1 MGQGRILVVD
11 DEDNVRG
18 VITAYL
24 KGAHYDVIEAK
35 DGVEAVRLA
44 KQHHPA
50 VVLMDVTMPEM
61 DGLQA
66 CEKMKSDPDL
76 IGMQII
82 ICTARSG
89 REDLMKAI
97 RSGADDY
104 IIKPFDRELVLTKVS
119 RALSHHETPKP
130 RLAPS
135 GDRPSRAP
143 RRTVRWSVT
152 WHSPRCQ
159 SAFKCR
165 VYDISVSGLAF
176 EFPGC
181 KVCST
186 EGGQLLPHWPSGTV
200 IDLIIALNTDVL
212 LEIQGTVARIEPV
225 AGSRG
230 LEKVGVR
237 LHDLEPHAAA
247 LIQEYVDGKLEI

>member
-11 DEDNVRG
+11 DEDNVRA
-18 VITAYL
+18 VLSAYL
-24 KGAHYDVIEAK
+24 KSAGYDVIEGK
-35 DGVEAVRLA
+35 NGVDAIRLA
-44 KQHHPA
+44 KEHHPSI
-50 VVLMDVTMPEM
+50 VLLDVTMPEM

-66 CEKMKSDPDL
+66 CEKLKSDPDH
-76 IGMQII
+76 IGIQVI

-89 REDLMKAI
+89 REDLMRAI
-97 RSGADDY
+97 RAGADDY
-104 IIKPFDRELVLTKVS
+104 IIKPFDRELVLTKIA
-119 RALSHHETPKP
+119 RAQTHHETPKP

-135 GDRPSRAP
+135 GERPTRAP

-165 VYDISVSGLAF
+165 VLDISVSGLAF

-181 KVCST
+181 KVCSS
-186 EGGQLLPHWPSGTV
+186 EGGQLLPHWPSGAL

-212 LEIQGTVARIEPV
+212 LEVQGTVARIEPV
-225 AGSRG
+225 AGNRL

-237 LHDLEPHAAA
+237 LHELEPHAAA
-247 LIQEYVDGKLEI
+247 LIQEYVDGKLAF